1 MGYIGFDRETVH
13 FNLGRLKKGH
23 EKYEIDIDPDK
34 AMAYKNG
41 LITDIHEVLKAT
53 KIFSDAKKGL
63 EVSPTQLD
71 LVFKTHDPLEVAK
84 IIIAEGEIQL
94 TEDYRKKLREAKMA
108 KILAVIHRNGV
119 DPKTHLP
126 HPMTR
131 LENAFAEA
139 KIRVDEFKSAEDQV
153 QDILSQLRRVLPIK
167 FELKEISVK
176 IPPEYA
182 AKSYPVLK
190 SMGRLLKDDW
200 QSDGSLLA
208 IVEIPGGLETDF
220 YDKLNSFTHGNNEAK
235 VLKTK

>member
-34 AMAYKNG
+34 AMDYKNG
-41 LITDIHEVLKAT
+41 VITDIHDVLRAE

-63 EVSPTQLD
+63 EVSPKQLEIE
-71 LVFKTHDPLEVAK
+71 FKTSDPLEVAK
-84 IIIAEGEIQL
+84 IILKDGEIQL
-94 TEDYRKKLREAKMA
+94 TEDYRKKLRDAKKA
-108 KILAVIHRNGV
+108 KILNTLHRNGV

-131 LENAFAEA
+131 LENAFEEA
-139 KIRVDEFKSAEDQV
+139 KIKVDEFKSADDQI
-153 QDILSQLRRVLPIK
+153 QDILAKLRKILPIR

-176 IPPEYA
+176 IPPQYA
-182 AKSYPVLK
+182 AKSYPLLK

-200 QSDGSLLA
+200 QNDGSLLA
-208 IVEIPGGLETDF
+208 IIEIPGGLETDF

-235 VLKTK
+235 VLKVK

>member
-13 FNLGRLKKGH
+13 FNLGRLKRGH

-34 AMAYKNG
+34 AMAFKNG
-41 LITDIHEVLKAT
+41 LITDINEVLKAK

-63 EVSPTQLD
+63 EISPKQLESE
-71 LVFKTHDPLEVAK
+71 FKTSDPLEVAK
-84 IIIAEGEIQL
+84 IILEKGEIQL
-94 TEDYRKKLREAKMA
+94 TEDYRKRLREAKLK

-131 LENAFAEA
+131 LENAFEEA
-139 KIRVDEFKSAEDQV
+139 KIKVDEFKSAEDQV
-153 QDILSQLRRVLPIK
+153 QDILSHLRKVLPIR

-182 AKSYPVLK
+182 AKSYPMLK

-220 YDKLNSFTHGNNEAK
+220 YDKLNSFTHGKNEAR